1 MRTRLALTLVAV
13 AVAATAIISFST
25 FNFDPESIFLTDFGP
40 SDSVFVTTAE
50 ADTPLSERDAAKI
63 MRVRVV
69 ETGHNNELVIGSF
82 SRIGFIADSSSD
94 FLLESVPS
102 MDKKL
107 FYRFVQESLESKG
120 NVHANPTFLD
130 IKIDIFSGGY
140 DLINTLSYEKC
151 YVMDYFVHSVDS
163 RGKIPFLK
171 GNDQA
176 IEIREVT
183 KFSCNSFKLLL
194 DE

>member
-1 MRTRLALTLVAV
+1 METRLALTLVAV
-13 AVAATAIISFST
+13 AVAATAVISFST
-25 FNFDPESIFLTDFGP
+25 FNSELESIIMTDFGP
-40 SDSVFVTTAE
+40 SDTLFVTTAE
-50 ADTPLSERDAAKI
+50 ADIPLSERDAAKI

-82 SRIGFIADSSSD
+82 SRIGFVSD
-94 FLLESVPS
+94 YTSFLLESVPS
-102 MDKKL
+102 KDKKP
-107 FYRFVQESLESKG
+107 FYRFVRDSLESKD
-120 NVHANPTFLD
+120 NMLANPTLLD
-130 IKIDIFSGGY
+130 IKIDIFSGDY
-140 DLINTLSYEKC
+140 DLINTLSYTKC
-151 YVMDYFVHSVDS
+151 IVSDYFVHSVDS

-183 KFSCNSFKLLL
+183 KFSCSSFHLII

>member
-1 MRTRLALTLVAV
+1 MKTGLALTIVAV
-13 AVAATAIISFST
+13 AIAATAVISFST
-25 FNFDPESIFLTDFGP
+25 LNSDPESIFLTDFGP
-40 SDSVFVTTAE
+40 TDSVFVTTAE
-50 ADTPLSERDAAKI
+50 ADVPLSERDSAKI

-69 ETGHNNELVIGSF
+69 ESGHNGELVIGSF
-82 SRIGFIADSSSD
+82 SRMGFVSESTS

-102 MDKKL
+102 EDKRE
-107 FYRFVQESLESKG
+107 FYKFVQESLESGG
-120 NVHANPTFLD
+120 NMLTNPTLLD
-130 IKIDIFSGGY
+130 VKIDIFSGDY

-151 YVMDYFVHSVDS
+151 FVIDYFVHSVDS

-171 GNDQA
+171 GNDQS

>member
-1 MRTRLALTLVAV
+1 MKTGLALTLVAV
-13 AVAATAIISFST
+13 AVATTAVISFST
-25 FNFDPESIFLTDFGP
+25 FNFESESIFMNDFGP
-40 SDSVFVTTAE
+40 TDSVFVTTAE
-50 ADTPLSERDAAKI
+50 ADVPLSERDSAKI

-69 ETGHNNELVIGSF
+69 ETGHNGELVIGSF
-82 SRIGFIADSSSD
+82 SRMGFVSESTS

-102 MDKKL
+102 EDKRE
-107 FYRFVQESLESKG
+107 FYKFVQESLKS
-120 NVHANPTFLD
+120 NQNMLANPTLLD
-130 IKIDIFSGGY
+130 VKIDIFSGDY

-151 YVMDYFVHSVDS
+151 FVIDYFVHSVDS

-171 GNDQA
+171 GNDQS

>member
-1 MRTRLALTLVAV
+1 METRLALTLVAV

-25 FNFDPESIFLTDFGP
+25 FNSDPESIFLTDFGP
-40 SDSVFVTTAE
+40 SDGVFVNTAH
-50 ADTPLSERDAAKI
+50 AGPALDQRDVAQV

-82 SRIGFIADSSSD
+82 SRIGFVSDSTS

-102 MDKKL
+102 KDKKP
-107 FYRFVQESLESKG
+107 FYKFVKESLESKG
-120 NVHANPTFLD
+120 NVLANPTFLD

-151 YVMDYFVHSVDS
+151 YVTDYFVHSVDS
-163 RGKIPFLK
+163 KGKIPFLK
-171 GNDQA
+171 ENDLS

-183 KFSCNSFKLLL
+183 KFSCNSFRLLL

>member
-1 MRTRLALTLVAV
+1 METRLALTLVAV
-13 AVAATAIISFST
+13 AVAATAVISFST
-25 FNFDPESIFLTDFGP
+25 FNSELESIIMTDFGP
-40 SDSVFVTTAE
+40 SDTLFVTTAE
-50 ADTPLSERDAAKI
+50 ADIPLSERDAAKI

-82 SRIGFIADSSSD
+82 SRIGFVSD
-94 FLLESVPS
+94 YTSFLLESIPS
-102 MDKKL
+102 EDKKP
-107 FYRFVQESLESKG
+107 FYRFVKASLETKG
-120 NVHANPTFLD
+120 NMLANPIFLD
-130 IKIDIFSGGY
+130 INIDIFSGDY
-140 DLINTLSYEKC
+140 DLINTLSYKKC
-151 YVMDYFVHSVDS
+151 FVIDYFVHSVDS

-183 KFSCNSFKLLL
+183 KFSCNSFHLII

>member
-1 MRTRLALTLVAV
+1 METRLALTLVAV
-13 AVAATAIISFST
+13 AVAATAIISFSS
-25 FNFDPESIFLTDFGP
+25 FNSELESIIMTDFGP

-50 ADTPLSERDAAKI
+50 ADIPLSERDAAKI

-82 SRIGFIADSSSD
+82 SRIGFVSD
-94 FLLESVPS
+94 YTSFLLESVPS
-102 MDKKL
+102 EDKKP
-107 FYRFVQESLESKG
+107 FYKFVKKSLESKG
-120 NVHANPTFLD
+120 NMLANPTYLD
-130 IKIDIFSGGY
+130 IKIDIFSGDY

-151 YVMDYFVHSVDS
+151 FVSDYFIHSVDS
-163 RGKIPFLK
+163 RGKIPFLE
-171 GNDQA
+171 GNAQS

-183 KFSCNSFKLLL
+183 KFSCNSFHLII

>member
-1 MRTRLALTLVAV
+1 METRLALTLVAV
-13 AVAATAIISFST
+13 AVAATAVISFST
-25 FNFDPESIFLTDFGP
+25 FNSELESIIMTDFGP
-40 SDSVFVTTAE
+40 SDTLFVTTAE
-50 ADTPLSERDAAKI
+50 ADIPLSERDAAKI

-82 SRIGFIADSSSD
+82 SRIGFVSD
-94 FLLESVPS
+94 YTSFLLESVPS
-102 MDKKL
+102 KDKKP
-107 FYRFVQESLESKG
+107 FYRFVRDSLESKD
-120 NVHANPTFLD
+120 NMLANPTLLD
-130 IKIDIFSGGY
+130 IKIDIFSGDY
-140 DLINTLSYEKC
+140 DLINTLSYTKC
-151 YVMDYFVHSVDS
+151 IVSDYFVHSVDS

-183 KFSCNSFKLLL
+183 KFSCNSFHLIN

>member
-1 MRTRLALTLVAV
+1 MKTRLAMFLLVIAV
-13 AVAATAIISFST
+13 VGTAAISFSI
-25 FNFDPESIFLTDFGP
+25 FNSELESIIMTDFGP

-50 ADTPLSERDAAKI
+50 ADIPLNDRDAAKI
-63 MRVRVV
+63 MRVRIT
-69 ETGHNNELVIGSF
+69 ETGHNNELVLGSF
-82 SRIGFIADSSSD
+82 SRMGFVSDSTS

-102 MDKKL
+102 KDKKP
-107 FYRFVQESLESKG
+107 FYKFVKKSLENQG
-120 NVHANPTFLD
+120 NMLANPTFLD
-130 IKIDIFSGGY
+130 IKIDIFSGDY

-151 YVMDYFVHSVDS
+151 IVSDYFVHSVDS

>member
-1 MRTRLALTLVAV
+1 METRLALTLVAV

-120 NVHANPTFLD
+120 NVLANPTFLD

-163 RGKIPFLK
+163 RGKIPFLE

>member
-1 MRTRLALTLVAV
+1 MKTGLALTLVAV
-13 AVAATAIISFST
+13 AVTATAVISFST
-25 FNFDPESIFLTDFGP
+25 FNSNPDSIIMTDFGP

-50 ADTPLSERDAAKI
+50 ADVPLSERDAAKI

-82 SRIGFIADSSSD
+82 SRLGFVSD
-94 FLLESVPS
+94 ATSFLLESVPS
-102 MDKKL
+102 EDKKP
-107 FYRFVQESLESKG
+107 FYKFVKKSLES
-120 NVHANPTFLD
+120 NQNMLANPTLLD
-130 IKIDIFSGGY
+130 VKIDIFSGDY

-151 YVMDYFVHSVDS
+151 FVMDYFVHSVDS
-163 RGKIPFLK
+163 KGKISFLK
-171 GNDQA
+171 ENDLS

-183 KFSCNSFKLLL
+183 KFSCNSFHLII